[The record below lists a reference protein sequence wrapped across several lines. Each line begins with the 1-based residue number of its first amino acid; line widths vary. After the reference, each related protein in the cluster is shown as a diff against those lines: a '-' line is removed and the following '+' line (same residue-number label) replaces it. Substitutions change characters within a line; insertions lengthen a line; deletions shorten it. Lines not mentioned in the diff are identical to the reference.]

1 MRRDNFLPKCPFF
14 PFSYAQFTKI
24 EISTWIKRYFE
35 ANFTPWKTSSWWL
48 FKGEKYYNLFKKSI
62 FLHISNNTDLRNVSW
77 KFHREISKIGSAKGN
92 PQLKVQRV
100 YFKTSFFN
108 LVDIRFDR
116 NLSVPFAYSKSRFFS
131 ELLPLWHHEGF
142 FYRPVFIPKKESK
155 NKVKVFQKFGVSPFC
170 YFLTSKIPYMLPLT
184 RFLWLTIH
192 FVFWFYM
199 YRLGPGCE
207 PPLKI
212 SSTEPASKDRGR
224 GEWSENFGK

>member
-1 MRRDNFLPKCPFF
+1 MRRDNFLPKRPFF

-24 EISTWIKRYFE
+24 EISKWIKRYFE

-116 NLSVPFAYSKSRFFS
+116 NLSVPFAYSKSRFFQNFCRY
-131 ELLPLWHHEGF
+131 GTTKDF
-142 FYRPVFIPKKESK
+142 FIVQSLSPKRS
-155 NKVKVFQKFGVSPFC
+155 
-170 YFLTSKIPYMLPLT
+170 
-184 RFLWLTIH
+184 
-192 FVFWFYM
+192 
-199 YRLGPGCE
+199 
-207 PPLKI
+207 LKI
-212 SSTEPASKDRGR
+212 R
-224 GEWSENFGK
+224 